1 MISKRSC
8 SASAWTNLA
17 DDKGDDDIGDG
28 DDPTIY
34 ALEMVVENV
43 RMVTMIKQ

>member
-1 MISKRSC
+1 MMSKRSC

-28 DDPTIY
+28 DPTIC
-34 ALEMVVENV
+34 VD
-43 RMVTMIKQ
+43 KPWGSW